1 MTKPNFT
8 KPGDKKAVET
18 AREFTPRFD
27 ANGLITAVVTDFDSS
42 VLLMVAHMNAQA
54 LAKTIES
61 GEAWYWSRS
70 RQELWYKGATSGTIQ
85 TINEIRTD
93 CDQDALWLKVTVQG
107 AGATCHTGMPGCFY
121 RKVEMN
127 DGKIRLVRDN
137 VSPLF
142 DPKEIYSNKT

>member
-1 MTKPNFT
+1 MTKSGFA

-18 AREFTPRFD
+18 TREFTPRFD
-27 ANGLITAVVTDFDSS
+27 ANGLITAVVTDFDSGD
-42 VLLMVAHMNAQA
+42 LLMVAHMNAQS
-54 LAKTIES
+54 LTKTIES

-70 RQELWYKGATSGTIQ
+70 RQELWHKGATSGTIQ

-93 CDQDALWLKVTVQG
+93 CDQDAIWLKVTVQG

>member
-1 MTKPNFT
+1 MTELEFQE
-8 KPGDKKAVET
+8 PGDKKAVET

-27 ANGLITAVVTDFDSS
+27 ANGLITAVVTDFDSGD
-42 VLLMVAHMNAQA
+42 LLMVAHMNAQS

-70 RQELWYKGATSGTIQ
+70 RQELWHKGATSGTIQ

-93 CDQDALWLKVTVQG
+93 CDQDAIWLKVTVQG

-127 DGKIRLVRDN
+127 DGKIRLVREN